1 MAIEARRGQAMVEL
15 AAGMFAL
22 ALVVSA
28 LCWFSIYI
36 VKSLRM
42 QNSLRLG
49 NSSQSETI
57 KFDNFASKYVFGTEA
72 LKIKEDVA
80 MPSTEL

>member
-49 NSSQSETI
+49 NSSQSDTI

>member
-49 NSSQSETI
+49 NSSQSDTI

-72 LKIKEDVA
+72 LKIKEGVA